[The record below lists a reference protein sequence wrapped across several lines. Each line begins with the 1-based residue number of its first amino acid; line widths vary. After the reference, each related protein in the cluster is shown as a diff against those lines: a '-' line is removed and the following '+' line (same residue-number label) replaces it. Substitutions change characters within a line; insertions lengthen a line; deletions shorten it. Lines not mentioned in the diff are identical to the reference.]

1 MLNAN
6 IENAHK
12 LRKESSKMDVD
23 KQLKAFQKP
32 LPHISF
38 PNDSDYLI
46 DESPLLE
53 GDIPDDLSGA
63 ELRELKIRHERL
75 VDLILKEEDD
85 LIATHHRFIENTINS
100 VKEQERIRHE
110 VNLPGSDVEEYIIN
124 LDGLLTVKQA
134 EITQM
139 KDQISSFHNHIK
151 QEQDL
156 SLRFY
161 SMQEDQADIAPDLDD
176 Y

>member
-1 MLNAN
+1 M
-6 IENAHK
+6 
-12 LRKESSKMDVD
+12 V
-23 KQLKAFQKP
+23 
-32 LPHISF
+32 
-38 PNDSDYLI
+38 

-53 GDIPDDLSGA
+53 GEIDDNLSGA
-63 ELRELKIRHERL
+63 ELKDLKIRHERL

-85 LIATHHRFIENTINS
+85 LIAAHHRLIESTINS

-124 LDGLLTVKQA
+124 LDSLLTAKQA
-134 EITQM
+134 DLVQM
-139 KDQISSFHNHIK
+139 KDMIANFHNHIK
-151 QEQDL
+151 QEQEL
-156 SLRFY
+156 SMKFY